1 MDGKTPNGKLARS
14 LIGGRTALRVG
25 AKVAGYLVRKPFL
38 SEEARRS
45 ARDKTEKEAA
55 QDVFSCLCLLKG
67 TALKLA
73 QLLSMELEMVPDN
86 VRKELEKACDQ
97 VPPMNRAL
105 ARKAAANA
113 LGTAPEKVFG
123 SFDPLAFA
131 AASLGQVHAAE
142 SPEGLPLAVKLQYPG
157 IRRTIEDDMRMLKGI
172 LGRLPDFT
180 RIAPAIDEIEA
191 RLGEETDYLGEARN
205 MAFFRDNLQVGGV
218 EVPEPWSPG
227 CGPAILSATRMPG
240 LPLNQWLA
248 AGPGPEERDI
258 VAARLN
264 EIFLAS
270 FYGLH
275 CIHADPNPG
284 NYIVGPDLAVGLV
297 DFGCVKSFSPEF
309 VDLYRQLPRIIIQGR
324 REEYFAMLKRMRF
337 VLRDPGEEAEEA
349 IFANAYG
356 FGRWLGRLYEVERFD
371 FGKNAGFI
379 AEGREVAKAMFGL
392 REHFTMNADFVFL
405 DRTRYGLL
413 RIFEKLGCRLRV
425 RNAFEWEE

>member
-1 MDGKTPNGKLARS
+1 MDGSAPNGKLKRG
-14 LIGGRTALRVG
+14 LIGGKAALRVG

-38 SEEARRS
+38 SEEGRRE
-45 ARDKTEKEAA
+45 ARDRAERTAA
-55 QDVFSCLCLLKG
+55 QDVFSCFCLLKG

-73 QLLSMELEMVPDN
+73 QLLSMELELVPDA
-86 VRKELEKACDQ
+86 VRKELEKACGQ
-97 VPPMNRAL
+97 VPPMNRVL

-113 LGTAPEKVFG
+113 LGRALEDVFG
-123 SFDPLAFA
+123 GFDSLAFA

-142 SPEGLPLAVKLQYPG
+142 SPEGRALAVKLQYPG
-157 IRRTIEDDMRMLKGI
+157 IHRTIADDMRMIRGI
-172 LGRLPDFT
+172 LGRLPEFT
-180 RIAPAIDEIEA
+180 RIAPAIDEIEG

-205 MAFFRDNLQVGGV
+205 MAFFRGNLHLDGV
-218 EVPEPWSPG
+218 VVPEPWDPG

-248 AGPGPEERDI
+248 TGPGPEERDI
-258 VAARLN
+258 VASRLN
-264 EIFLAS
+264 EIFLVS

-284 NYIVGPDLAVGLV
+284 NYIVGPDLTVGLV

-309 VDLYRQLPRIIIQGR
+309 VDLYRQLPRTIIQGR
-324 REEYFAMLKRMRF
+324 REEYFAMLRRMRF
-337 VLRDPGEEAEEA
+337 VARDPGKEAEEA
-349 IFANAYG
+349 IFACAYG

-371 FGKNAGFI
+371 FEKNAGFI
-379 AEGREVAKAMFGL
+379 AEGREAAKAMFRL

-413 RIFEKLGCRLRV
+413 RLFEKLECRVRV
-425 RNAFEWEE
+425 RNAFEWGE